1 LLSLR
6 RIFERLT
13 HRGAAALRSGLPV
26 VRAPHFKVETWRP
39 VAPEDIPREYRSVTE
54 ELQVQERAA
63 TAAAAAAAAAAADA
77 LAEQNKIGVEAKA
90 ERRKAFKAECQR
102 ERERYRRVRK
112 EADRKAELLD
122 TAKKRLAQSRA
133 RPHQNWAGTKKSVA
147 KWAAKVEERAA
158 AAAAAAAAEAKA
170 AGRLVA
176 FAARS
181 MGQRGRR

>member
-1 LLSLR
+1 M
-6 RIFERLT
+6 FERLT
-13 HRGAAALRSGLPV
+13 HRGAAALRSGFPV
-26 VRAPHFKVETWRP
+26 VRAPHFKVEAWRP

-90 ERRKAFKAECQR
+90 ERMKAWKAECQR

-112 EADRKAELLD
+112 EADRKAKLLG
-122 TAKKRLAQSRA
+122 TAKKSLAEWRA
-133 RPHQNWAGTKKSVA
+133 RPHQNWACTKNSVA
-147 KWAAKVEERAA
+147 RWAVKVEERAA
-158 AAAAAAAAEAKA
+158 AAAAAAAAEAEA

-176 FAARS
+176 FAARN
-181 MGQRGRR
+181 MGTIGLGLGFG

>member
-1 LLSLR
+1 M
-6 RIFERLT
+6 
-13 HRGAAALRSGLPV
+13 
-26 VRAPHFKVETWRP
+26 
-39 VAPEDIPREYRSVTE
+39 EYRSVAE

-90 ERRKAFKAECQR
+90 ERRKAWKAECQR
-102 ERERYRRVRK
+102 ERETYRRVRK

-122 TAKKRLAQSRA
+122 TAKKSLAEWRA
-133 RPHQNWAGTKKSVA
+133 RPQQNWARTKKSVA
-147 KWAAKVEERAA
+147 RWAAKVEERAA
-158 AAAAAAAAEAKA
+158 AAAAAAAAEVEA

-181 MGQRGRR
+181 LGWIGG